1 MLFSMI
7 CYLFLHYLFVSASH
21 FASVF
26 KSRVKEISYKRTNP
40 GSLSHR
46 RRNWFI
52 MSKKHDW
59 NSSNIID
66 DVDYHEEDAQAFRK
80 LLGAKD
86 QGEGGDSQSSLNSG
100 YVLRGRIVEIT
111 KDFVV
116 IDVGLKSEGLVP
128 ISEFTDLSE
137 IALGN
142 EVEAFLDQTE
152 GEDGQIVLSRDKARR
167 LRQWE
172 NIVHNCTEGSIV
184 TGKVMRKVKG
194 GLMVDIGVEAFLP
207 GSQIDNK
214 RIKNLDEYLDKTY
227 DFKILKINTDRKN
240 IVVSRRELLEEERMS
255 KKVEMLENFHEGEIR
270 HGIVKNITDFG
281 VFLDVD
287 GVDGLLHITDMTWKR
302 IKHPSEMVAL
312 GDKLEVIILHV
323 DKDKGRVALGMKQKE
338 SNPWEEIEKKYPP
351 GTHVKGKIVS
361 LVPYGAFMEIESG
374 IEGLI
379 HVSEMSWTKTIN
391 DPSEMLK
398 KGDEVEAIVLS
409 VQKDEGKISLGM
421 KQLEKNP
428 WDEVEKKYSIG
439 SSVTAE
445 IRNLTNYGAFVEL
458 EPGIDGLIHIS
469 DLSWIKK
476 VSHPSEVFKKGDKVD
491 AVVLSVDKE
500 NKKITLGVKQL
511 SENPWENTEKMM
523 PVGSLVKGVVTKIT
537 AFGAFVELASGLEGL
552 IHVTELSDK
561 PFGKVEE
568 VISKGQEVTAK
579 VIKLDPE
586 HKKISLSIKEY
597 LIEKNKENHD
607 DILVGEKKKR
617 APKKKKEKAAEEEEN
632 T

>member
-1 MLFSMI
+1 M
-7 CYLFLHYLFVSASH
+7 
-21 FASVF
+21 
-26 KSRVKEISYKRTNP
+26 SR
-40 GSLSHR
+40 L
-46 RRNWFI
+46 
-52 MSKKHDW
+52 KHDW

-66 DVDYHEEDAQAFRK
+66 DVDYHEEDATTFKK
-80 LLGAKD
+80 LLSGQTKA
-86 QGEGGDSQSSLNSG
+86 DSNSPLASLSSGL
-100 YVLRGRIVEIT
+100 VLKGRIVEIT

-128 ISEFTDLSE
+128 IGEFTDPSE
-137 IALGN
+137 VVLDN
-142 EVEAFLDQTE
+142 VVEVFLDQTE

-194 GLMVDIGVEAFLP
+194 GLMVDIGIEAFLP
-207 GSQIDNK
+207 GSQIDNR
-214 RIKNLDEYLDKTY
+214 RIKSLDEYLDKIY

-255 KKVEMLENFHEGEIR
+255 KKVEMLENFAEGEIR
-270 HGIVKNITDFG
+270 RGIVKNITDFG
-281 VFLDVD
+281 VFLDID

-302 IKHPSEMVAL
+302 IKHPSEMVNI
-312 GDKLEVIILHV
+312 GDEIEVIILHV
-323 DKDKGRVALGMKQKE
+323 DREKGRVALGMKQKE
-338 SNPWEEIEKKYPP
+338 SNPWEELEKRYPP

-361 LVPYGAFMEIESG
+361 LVPYGAFLEIEPG

-391 DPSEMLK
+391 EPSEMVK
-398 KGDEVEAIVLS
+398 KGDEVEAVVLS

-421 KQLEKNP
+421 KQLENNP
-428 WDEVEKKYSIG
+428 WDIVEKKYPIG
-439 SSVTAE
+439 MNVTAE

-476 VSHPSEVFKKGDKVD
+476 VSHPSEIFKKGDKVD
-491 AVVLSVDKE
+491 AVILSVDKE

-511 SENPWENTEKMM
+511 SENPWENIEKIM
-523 PVGSLVKGVVTKIT
+523 PVGTLVKGTVSKIT
-537 AFGAFVELASGLEGL
+537 AFGAFVELDSGLEGL
-552 IHVTELSDK
+552 IHVTELSDQ

-568 VISKGQEVTAK
+568 VISKGQDVIAK
-579 VIKLDPE
+579 VIKVDPE
-586 HKKISLSIKEY
+586 HKKLSLSIKEY

-607 DILVGEKKKR
+607 DIVVGEKKKR
-617 APKKKKEKAAEEEEN
+617 TTKKKVKAVEEEMS
-632 T
+632 